1 MQLKSIGFEYKEG
14 ISIVIVLAHFLNKVK
29 GVAQPYLSLWELS
42 RELQQWDK
50 SETFHD
56 CRVDLVGE
64 LP

>member
-1 MQLKSIGFEYKEG
+1 MKKLEEIALLPF
-14 ISIVIVLAHFLNKVK
+14 K
-29 GVAQPYLSLWELS
+29 GVAQPYLSLCELS